1 MNIEYVIS
9 RGTRG
14 INAILWSWIYIPHLL
29 VYTLGG
35 RKKLIK
41 SDLATYRIKI
51 GRKMPDIVTLIFLL
65 HNNVWFRSFFYYRIG
80 PIWTWLIS
88 WYRPGD
94 KSFMIPYHVKIG
106 SGFHQEH
113 AYSTVLNANS
123 IGKNFHCIQGITI
136 GKKDGKRPVIGDNV
150 SVFAHAI
157 IVGDVKIGNNVTIGA
172 GAVVVKDVPD
182 NAVVVGNPARVI
194 KYKDVHGE
202 TADSDMSV
210 N

>member
-1 MNIEYVIS
+1 MELDLYPS
-9 RGTRG
+9 SAR
-14 INAILWSWIYIPHLL
+14 
-29 VYTLGG
+29 VYTWGG
-35 RKKLIK
+35 KNLIK

-51 GRKMPDIVTLIFLL
+51 GRNLPDIVMLIFLL
-65 HNNVWFRSFFYYRIG
+65 HNNVWFRTFFYYRIG

-94 KSFMIPYHVKIG
+94 KSFIIPYHVKIG
-106 SGFHQEH
+106 PGFHQEH
-113 AYSTVLNANS
+113 AYST
-123 IGKNFHCIQGITI
+123 
-136 GKKDGKRPVIGDNV
+136 
-150 SVFAHAI
+150 

-172 GAVVVKDVPD
+172 GAVIVRDVPD

-202 TADSDMSV
+202 TTDCDMNV